1 MGRKNSSIRNRA
13 TGRVGDRRP
22 QSSKR
27 SRTTAP
33 ELDLMVRFSMSRD
46 RDREGTGR

>member
-1 MGRKNSSIRNRA
+1 MGRKNSSTRN
-13 TGRVGDRRP
+13 RVGDRRP

-27 SRTTAP
+27 SRAMTP

-46 RDREGTGR
+46 RDREGMGR